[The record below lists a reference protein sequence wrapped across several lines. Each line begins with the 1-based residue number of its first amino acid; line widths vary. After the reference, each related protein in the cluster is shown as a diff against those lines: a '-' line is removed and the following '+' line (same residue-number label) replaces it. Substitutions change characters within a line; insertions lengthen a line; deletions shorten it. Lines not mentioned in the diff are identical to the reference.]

1 MSYQASHGD
10 GPRFPMT
17 NRRVTPT
24 EAGLYVILTDILP
37 VVAFPDN
44 NEIGYARL
52 RERPVTAYGGA
63 GMVVT
68 DYTTGTPLTGSIT
81 WPPSPGRFYVSPY
94 LGRIYFHESA
104 IGGSVSCTYSGMG
117 TIVDAV
123 DINYLRDLAVQAA
136 LPVEQVTVPANGQIT
151 VNGKIAAA
159 VYGIVDDVYTLN
171 PDYITTKIF
180 DITDPVTART
190 MFVNSSPYERVLM
203 VKFNKHFME
212 DS

>member
-10 GPRFPMT
+10 GPRFPMV

-24 EAGLYVILTDILP
+24 EAGQYVILTDILP
-37 VVAFPDN
+37 VIEFPGTLG
-44 NEIGYARL
+44 IGYARL

-68 DYTTGTPLTGSIT
+68 DYATGTPMTGSIT
-81 WPPSPGRFYVSPY
+81 WPPSAGNFYVSPY
-94 LGRIYFHESA
+94 LGRIYFNESA
-104 IGGSVSCTYSGMG
+104 IGVLVSCTYSGMG
-117 TIVDAV
+117 SIVDAV

-136 LPVEQVTVPANGQIT
+136 LPVEQVTVPANGSIT
-151 VNGKIAAA
+151 VTGKIAAA
-159 VYGIVDDVYTLN
+159 VYGKVNDIYTLS
-171 PDYITTKIF
+171 PDYITAQIF
-180 DITDPVTART
+180 DITDPDTART
-190 MFVNSSPYERVLM
+190 TFLNTSSYEQVLM